1 MKQIGELLS
10 KQNDDQIAKL
20 TDRILTLEKE
30 NKALL
35 AASGKQQREID
46 LMLQQQNSYR
56 EELIGKK
63 RLQEQLNDLIR
74 INNGG

>member
-20 TDRILTLEKE
+20 TDRILTLGKE